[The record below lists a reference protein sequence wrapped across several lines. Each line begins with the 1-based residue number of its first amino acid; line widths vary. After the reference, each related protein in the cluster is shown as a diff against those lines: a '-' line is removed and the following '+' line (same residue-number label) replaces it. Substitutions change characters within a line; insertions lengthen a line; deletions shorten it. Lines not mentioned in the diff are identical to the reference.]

1 MAIDVKRA
9 VTLGELITAGIA
21 VLGCILSFWMTTN
34 VRLSALE
41 LNQQNAEKRYE
52 KLDISIQKTNEKL
65 DRISEKLNILIGK
78 GGD

>member
-1 MAIDVKRA
+1 MAIDIKRA
-9 VTLGELITAGIA
+9 VTLGELISAGVA
-21 VLGCILSFWMTTN
+21 VLGFILSFWMTTN

-52 KLDISIQKTNEKL
+52 KLDVSIQKTNEKL